1 MTIVWLCEGFL
12 EMNELMTM
20 LKSMGLRR
28 SRREVL
34 ELVKSI
40 DPDARGMFASILLNV
55 GGIKGNITSI

>member
-12 EMNELMTM
+12 EMNEMMTM

-28 SRREVL
+28 SRRKVL

-40 DPDARGMFASILLNV
+40 DPDARGTFESILLSVKNDHR
-55 GGIKGNITSI
+55 